1 MQLSRHININI
12 DIVRCWFPQT
22 VWKYLMG
29 DLENVGSIACVIFS
43 TLLFRHWSLL
53 SFMEITTYDS
63 DLLSETYM
71 WHKAKI

>member
-1 MQLSRHININI
+1 
-12 DIVRCWFPQT
+12 
-22 VWKYLMG
+22 MG